1 MQTSHEMDQ
10 KIFKKRFIKVK
21 DIEAG
26 IQKALDEKYAFVWG
40 TEAMNVIVGPKCTH
54 VAIKES
60 VKHSVIAWPA
70 KKDLP
75 YMKLINY

>member
-1 MQTSHEMDQ
+1 M
-10 KIFKKRFIKVK
+10 K
-21 DIEAG
+21 DVEAG
-26 IQKALDEKYAFVWG
+26 IQKTLDEKYAYIWG
-40 TEAMNVIVGPKCTH
+40 TEAMNAIVGQKCTH

-60 VKHSVIAWPA
+60 VKDFYIAMPA

>member
-1 MQTSHEMDQ
+1 MDQ
-10 KIFKKRFIKVK
+10 NILKKRFIKVK

-26 IQKALDEKYAFVWG
+26 IQKALDEKYAFIWG
-40 TEAMNVIVGPKCTH
+40 TDAMNAIIGQKCTH

-60 VKHSVIAWPA
+60 VKDSVLAWPA